1 MARTYKRSLASPVS
15 ISLKPQHLTKMEN
28 RRGFA
33 SRSEYIQRL
42 IERDDDRKDV
52 SELSTKA
59 LLSVLS
65 VRDDLPTELTRGFLE
80 TVMWGMDE

>member
-1 MARTYKRSLASPVS
+1 MMPEDL
-15 ISLKPQHLTKMEN
+15 LKVDQN
-28 RRGFA
+28 RRNLT
-33 SRSEYIQRL
+33 RSNYIRML
-42 IERDDDRKDV
+42 INRDDNRKDV

>member
-1 MARTYKRSLASPVS
+1 MDRNRGIQTRS
-15 ISLKPQHLTKMEN
+15 H
-28 RRGFA
+28 
-33 SRSEYIQRL
+33 YIQLL
-42 IERDDDRKDV
+42 IDRDDDRKDV

-65 VRDDLPTELTRGFLE
+65 VRDDLPRELTRGFLE

>member
-1 MARTYKRSLASPVS
+1 MDS
-15 ISLKPQHLTKMEN
+15 

-65 VRDDLPTELTRGFLE
+65 VRDDLPRELTRGFLE
-80 TVMWGMDE
+80 TIMWGMDE

>member
-1 MARTYKRSLASPVS
+1 MARTYKRSLARPVS
-15 ISLKPQHLTKMEN
+15 ISMMPEDLLKVDQN
-28 RRGFA
+28 RRNLT
-33 SRSEYIQRL
+33 RSNYIRML
-42 IERDDDRKDV
+42 INRDDNRKDV

>member
-1 MARTYKRSLASPVS
+1 M
-15 ISLKPQHLTKMEN
+15 KPQHMTKMDS

-65 VRDDLPTELTRGFLE
+65 VRDDLPRELTRGFLE
-80 TVMWGMDE
+80 TIMWGMDE

>member
-1 MARTYKRSLASPVS
+1 VS
-15 ISLKPQHLTKMEN
+15 ISLYPEDVEKMDRN
-28 RRGFA
+28 RGIQT
-33 SRSEYIQRL
+33 RSHYIQLL
-42 IERDDDRKDV
+42 IDRDDDRKDV

-65 VRDDLPTELTRGFLE
+65 VRDDLPRELTRGFLE